1 MTREWTM
8 ASSDGGLVPAGEG
21 RPHPRF
27 YGAFPRRIARYVRE
41 REVLTLAEAVRGMTS
56 LPATVFRMH
65 DRGQIA
71 AGRIADLLVVDIEEF
86 GDAATYENPH
96 ALAEGIVHAAGGR
109 SVRDREWRGDRGARR
124 PGAEPALDGRGMNRV
139 CAGPPPGAALPFAP
153 QEGEPSES

>member
-8 ASSDGGLVPAGEG
+8 GSSDGGLVPPGEG

-41 REVLTLAEAVRGMTS
+41 REVLTLAEAVRGMTG
-56 LPATVFRMH
+56 LTATVFRMH

-96 ALAEGIVHAAGGR
+96 ALAEGIVHALVAGVFAIEDGETTGALAGR
-109 SVRDREWRGDRGARR
+109 VLTPHWMG
-124 PGAEPALDGRGMNRV
+124 
-139 CAGPPPGAALPFAP
+139 
-153 QEGEPSES
+153 GE